1 MYRIVDKTH
10 KQYVFQTKKGK
21 PLPQSSF
28 KRMWNRLMVAAGC
41 VEWRE
46 VPEGTSRPGDI
57 LKLIEV
63 TLTPH
68 YFRHKHVTMLY
79 ESGVDPLVA
88 MKIVGHKDHQTTADI
103 YTHIKE
109 EMLKKAT
116 VELEGVFKKRA
127 GKE

>member
-41 VEWRE
+41 VVWRE
-46 VPEGTSRPGDI
+46 VKPGTSRPDDI
-57 LKLIEV
+57 LKQIKV

-68 YFRHKHVTMLY
+68 YFRHNHVTMLY
-79 ESGVDPLVA
+79 KSGLDAGDLRAPSA
-88 MKIVGHKDHQTTADI
+88 PGTG
-103 YTHIKE
+103 
-109 EMLKKAT
+109 
-116 VELEGVFKKRA
+116 EGGGRNP
-127 GKE
+127 GQGQN